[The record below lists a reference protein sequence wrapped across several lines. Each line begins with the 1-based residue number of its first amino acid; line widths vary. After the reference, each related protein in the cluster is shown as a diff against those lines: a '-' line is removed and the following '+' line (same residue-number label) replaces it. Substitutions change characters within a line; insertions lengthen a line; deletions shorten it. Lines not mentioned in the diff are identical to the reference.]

1 MTAAAKKTSNYKYAV
16 GRRKEATAVVKLF
29 PQGKGNYTLVKG
41 EGTITLKEYFGGN
54 HHMYEQAMFP
64 IVATGKDNVN
74 KFDAEIKITSGGIAG
89 QSDAIKLAF
98 ARALIE
104 WDPELRAM
112 LKPFGLLKRD
122 PRSKE
127 RMKPGLKKARKRPK
141 RSKR

>member
-1 MTAAAKKTSNYKYAV
+1 MTAAKTKTTYKYAV

-29 PQGKGNYTLVKG
+29 PSGTGNFTIQKG

-54 HHMYEQAMFP
+54 HHLYEFAVFP
-64 IVATGKDNVN
+64 IVAVGMAG
-74 KFDAEIKITSGGIAG
+74 KFDAEIKITSGGISG
-89 QSDAIKLAF
+89 QADAIKLAM
-98 ARALIE
+98 ARALIIF
-104 WDPELRAM
+104 DPELRGQ

-141 RSKR
+141 WSKR

>member
-1 MTAAAKKTSNYKYAV
+1 MTAAKKNTYHYAV
-16 GRRKEATAVVKLF
+16 GRRKEATAVIKLF
-29 PQGKGNYTLVKG
+29 PAGKGNFTITKG
-41 EGTITLKEYFGGN
+41 EKTVSVKEYFGGN
-54 HHMYEQAMFP
+54 HHMYELAICP
-64 IVATGKDNVN
+64 IVILGNDMVN
-74 KFDAEIKITSGGIAG
+74 KFDAEIKLSSGGIAG
-89 QSDAIKLAF
+89 QADAIKLGF

-104 WDPELRAM
+104 WDPELRTQ

>member
-1 MTAAAKKTSNYKYAV
+1 MTAVKKKNTYSYAV

-29 PQGKGNYTLVKG
+29 PQGKGNFTIMKG
-41 EGTITLKEYFGGN
+41 EQAIALKEYFGGN
-54 HHMYEQAMFP
+54 HYMYELAICP
-64 IVATGKDNVN
+64 LTVLGKDMLS

-89 QSDAIKLAF
+89 QSEAIKLAF

-104 WDPELRAM
+104 RDAELRTQ

>member
-1 MTAAAKKTSNYKYAV
+1 MTAVKKTSNYKYAV
-16 GRRKEATAVVKLF
+16 GRRKEATAVVKLY
-29 PQGKGNYTLVKG
+29 PQGKGNYTIAKG
-41 EGTITLKEYFGGN
+41 EGVITLKEYFGGN
-54 HHMYEQAMFP
+54 HHLFEMALFP
-64 IVATGKDNVN
+64 IVASGTDNVN

-89 QSDAIKLAF
+89 QADAIKLAF

-141 RSKR
+141 WSKR